1 MSNLPLFM
9 LRFLFLLMVAVQFS
23 QAKENS
29 SGQQPLIFFDQLLK
43 PDEYILSHYYHIL
56 PYNFLTIDSYDI
68 DQKKHLDNIL
78 VKLFYSTR
86 VKMKKLRII
95 CSDES
100 STPHPIMQIHL
111 YDKQLACRKELYSH
125 KQIIYF
131 DKEERVLEIHIYPA
145 SQVEDLKLDI
155 TVYGLNQQSIFHITR
170 HLLATRDDPEQNEAI
185 LKKLYTEGYTTILTL
200 LKHENYQN
208 LYLPEHSLFH
218 LPEDTNFQTPLSKTV
233 SLLHNGTY
241 ISLSGIKT
249 IPRSTRKK
257 THLLFVDKEKVRFL
271 KNINPQESIIIKKKD
286 LAEP

>member
-1 MSNLPLFM
+1 M
-9 LRFLFLLMVAVQFS
+9 LRFLAILSITLQFA

-29 SGQQPLIFFDQLLK
+29 SGQQSLKFFNQYLI
-43 PDEYILSHYYHIL
+43 PDDYILSHYYDIL
-56 PYNFLTIDSYDI
+56 PYNFLTIDSDHFN
-68 DQKKHLDNIL
+68 QKNQQDAIL
-78 VKLFYSTR
+78 VKLFFNTS

-100 STPHPIMQIHL
+100 STPHPIMDIHL
-111 YDKQLACRKELYSH
+111 FDKTFPCKKELYSR

-131 DKEERVLEIHIYPA
+131 DREEQVLDIHIHPD
-145 SQVEDLKLDI
+145 SQVKDLKLDI

-170 HLLATRDDPEQNEAI
+170 HLLATRNDPKQNEA
-185 LKKLYTEGYTTILTL
+185 LLTKLYEQGYTTILTL
-200 LKHENYQN
+200 LKHEAYPN

-218 LPEDTNFQTPLSKTV
+218 LPEDTNFMTPLSKTV
-233 SLLHNGTY
+233 SLLHNDTY
-241 ISLSGIKT
+241 PSVDGIKA
-249 IPRSTRKK
+249 IPKSIKKK